1 MHLVFPSNLAK
12 PLPLISPRYYSRPK
26 RNKKKKM
33 GMQTFFLGGGGG
45 GKHGAL
51 RSQWK
56 WWMAETASGKDEA
69 NPAFWFATRAIK
81 MTRSFPF
88 GISLFGQSIINPL
101 LTKLVLSRWL
111 FVALV
116 FYYWIQST
124 SSWSIKTQK
133 SRLLSSNLEFTLG
146 QYNA

>member
-51 RSQWK
+51 RSQ
-56 WWMAETASGKDEA
+56 
-69 NPAFWFATRAIK
+69 
-81 MTRSFPF
+81 
-88 GISLFGQSIINPL
+88 
-101 LTKLVLSRWL
+101 
-111 FVALV
+111 
-116 FYYWIQST
+116 
-124 SSWSIKTQK
+124 
-133 SRLLSSNLEFTLG
+133 
-146 QYNA
+146 